1 VFCTPPLS
9 LGLAVAKEVKKLNP
23 KESCG
28 GVWGRWAPQLSFGF
42 AAIKVNFVNFFD
54 EDLTFEKWDS
64 AKL

>member
-1 VFCTPPLS
+1 PPNFFFCDYSSIL
-9 LGLAVAKEVKKLNP
+9 LKKKNP
-23 KESCG
+23 NCG
-28 GVWGRWAPQLSFGF
+28 GGASPPQLSFGF

>member
-1 VFCTPPLS
+1 LRR
-9 LGLAVAKEVKKLNP
+9 K
-23 KESCG
+23 
-28 GVWGRWAPQLSFGF
+28 APQLSFGF